1 METIAKGE
9 RGGKGFGGGE
19 RRVAGKARK
28 IGASTRYDFGGGR
41 LTPYGG
47 LLPLA
52 ALWEKLGLWALVGR
66 GLTVKR
72 QPESLSNGQFVLST
86 VLLFFL
92 GFTRYHHVQ
101 YVREDELVQGVM
113 GGGGPLPVQSTFW
126 RFLDSLEPHNE
137 GQLMKINQE
146 MSRRV
151 WEAGKVKL
159 RRIHLDTDSTMN
171 PAYGD
176 QMGARKGYNLRRRGG
191 KGLRPLLS
199 FVAETGECVR
209 GKQHN
214 GSSAS
219 GPEMAAHITAAM
231 ASLDARVEEVVG
243 RMDAGFYAK
252 EVVEAIEALGERYSY
267 IVVAQKTSALVRA
280 LEAADWKKWAGSG
293 GVSEFEYQPE
303 GWNQPHRFVAV
314 RYAVEPEASDQYPL
328 FSTEGWK
335 YRVFVTNRGEDKRTI
350 CCEYDGRATAENYI
364 KEGCNDAGFGVL
376 SGQNFKANQNYLQ
389 MAILAYNSNRWLQ
402 LMALGEQESYQRRQL
417 RTERLRL
424 VFVAAKLVVHEGR
437 SWVRFSQSYGEQDR
451 FHRLM
456 ERLRSIKQQGG
467 TYTSSR
473 AAPLTARVFS

>member
-1 METIAKGE
+1 
-9 RGGKGFGGGE
+9 
-19 RRVAGKARK
+19 
-28 IGASTRYDFGGGR
+28 
-41 LTPYGG
+41 
-47 LLPLA
+47 
-52 ALWEKLGLWALVGR
+52 
-66 GLTVKR
+66 
-72 QPESLSNGQFVLST
+72 
-86 VLLFFL
+86 
-92 GFTRYHHVQ
+92 
-101 YVREDELVQGVM
+101 
-113 GGGGPLPVQSTFW
+113 
-126 RFLDSLEPHNE
+126 
-137 GQLMKINQE
+137 
-146 MSRRV
+146 
-151 WEAGKVKL
+151 
-159 RRIHLDTDSTMN
+159 MN
-171 PAYGD
+171 PVYGD
-176 QMGARKGYNLRRRGG
+176 QMGARKGYNLHRRGG

-231 ASLDARVEEVVG
+231 ASLETRVEEVVG

-252 EVVEAIEALGERYSY
+252 EVVEAIEGLGERYSY
-267 IVVAQKTSALVRA
+267 ILVAQKTSALVRA

-293 GVSEFEYQPE
+293 GVCEFGYQPE
-303 GWNQPHRFVAV
+303 GWNRMRRFVAV
-314 RYAVEPEASDQYPL
+314 RHAVEQEGSDQYPL
-328 FSTEGWK
+328 FATEHWK
-335 YRVFVTNRGEDKRTI
+335 YRVFVTNRREDKRTI
-350 CCEYDGRATAENYI
+350 CCQYDGRATAENYI

-424 VFVAAKLVVHEGR
+424 VFVAAKLVRHEGR

-456 ERLRSIKQQGG
+456 KRLRSIKQNGG

-473 AAPLTARVFS
+473 AAPLTAQVFS